1 MATAKRQEGS
11 MNRICRTAGALKHHV
26 YDPWHRAFL
35 RQASQLNCNPLGI
48 IVGLALMVSTIEIW
62 SHSGNSG
69 MWIFLLAAPAAI
81 ALISLTIVK
90 LLQPMVLVSS
100 PRRDQPSTAQKRPV
114 PVPPAPPGHNGIRV
128 LAPEGAE
135 EAERIAERV

>member
-1 MATAKRQEGS
+1 
-11 MNRICRTAGALKHHV
+11 MNGVCRTASALKHHV

-35 RQASQLNCNPLGI
+35 RQTRQLNCNPLGI

-81 ALISLTIVK
+81 ALTSLIIVK
-90 LLQPMVLVSS
+90 LLQPLVLVNSS
-100 PRRDQPSTAQKRPV
+100 RRDRRPTVRKRPV
-114 PVPPAPPGHNGIRV
+114 PVPPQPPEHNALPV
-128 LAPEGAE
+128 LAHESVE
-135 EAERIAERV
+135 EAERIEERV